1 MAQRIANQTSGE
13 DDGWDEV
20 PTESQILFPED
31 GDEFVGTFVG
41 WTTTSGKGIPQAHFK
56 NVVSRTGEEMGE
68 GFVNC
73 GASLKQQLRDV
84 KTGTDVRIRRTG
96 TQDTGQDTPMVL
108 FKVWTRRA

>member
-1 MAQRIANQTSGE
+1 MAQRIANQTSGDE
-13 DDGWDEV
+13 DGWEEV

-31 GDEFVGTFVG
+31 GDEFVGTFTG
-41 WTTTSGKGIPQAHFK
+41 WSTTSGKGIPQAHFK
-56 NVVSRTGEEMGE
+56 NEEMGE

-84 KTGTDVRIRRTG
+84 KPGTDVRIRRTG